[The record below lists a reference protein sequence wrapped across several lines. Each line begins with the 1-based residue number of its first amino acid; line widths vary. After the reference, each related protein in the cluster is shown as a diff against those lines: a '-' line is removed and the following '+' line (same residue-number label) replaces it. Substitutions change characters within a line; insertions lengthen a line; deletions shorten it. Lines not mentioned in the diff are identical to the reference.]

1 MIDIRIAHEKDAE
14 IFLSLML
21 EEAAHHGALDQVHT
35 DLTEIRRAGFGK
47 DRKFGVLLAEC
58 DGIPAGYISY
68 TVNYSVWLGAEF
80 MMIDDVFV
88 VERFRGRKIGEAL
101 MLRAKAIAM
110 ISGYRRIRWGV
121 ESDNH
126 GAIRFYQRLGAT
138 LHTKGVCTWDL
149 RDVE

>member
-1 MIDIRIAHEKDAE
+1 
-14 IFLSLML
+14 
-21 EEAAHHGALDQVHT
+21 
-35 DLTEIRRAGFGK
+35 
-47 DRKFGVLLAEC
+47 
-58 DGIPAGYISY
+58 
-68 TVNYSVWLGAEF
+68 
-80 MMIDDVFV
+80 MIDDVFV